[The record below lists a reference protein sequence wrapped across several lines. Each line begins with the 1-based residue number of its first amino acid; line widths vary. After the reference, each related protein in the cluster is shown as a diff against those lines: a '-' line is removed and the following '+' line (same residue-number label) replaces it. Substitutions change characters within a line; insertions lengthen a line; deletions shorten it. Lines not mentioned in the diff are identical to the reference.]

1 MDDKTR
7 DELGVLHAR
16 INYLELMVSELL
28 SRLPEDE
35 RVEIGVTVMN
45 HSIKL
50 QGDALNSTFPD
61 SYLREAEKY
70 AISQQ
75 ADVSKRALARWRP
88 CKG

>member
-16 INYLELMVSELL
+16 VNYLQLVVSELL
-28 SRLPEDE
+28 SRLSEDE
-35 RVEIGVTVMN
+35 RVEIGVEVMN

-50 QGDALNSTFPD
+50 QGEALNSTLPD
-61 SYLREAEKY
+61 SYLLEAERY

-75 ADVSKRALARWRP
+75 ADASKRALARWRAG
-88 CKG
+88 KG